1 MQGHFD
7 KSIFRRPRRDP
18 KKWLLFAVLAG
29 YLVGVLFYVME
40 PAWLVQAQPEHLS
53 AFFAQQQSQ
62 SINTSAEKLSVKPA
76 VSDSQNDAQDA
87 VHASIGEISRIFA
100 GIAKRTIVPWQWNSA
115 GVQSSGSFTYTE
127 KNKGVETQ
135 SLCSHYKYGSSMYQ
149 NCRKAAHKYFQER
162 CSNQVAA
169 ACRASEML
177 P

>member
-1 MQGHFD
+1 MAFVCCAGRL
-7 KSIFRRPRRDP
+7 SCRRV
-18 KKWLLFAVLAG
+18 VLCYGA
-29 YLVGVLFYVME
+29 
-40 PAWLVQAQPEHLS
+40 AWLVQAQPEHLS

-127 KNKGVETQ
+127 KNKGIETQ